1 MIQRRY
7 FTTFQPVCKLH
18 LAQKGGFS
26 PLFFGGWG
34 KIRAGADR
42 ARRDGRLKIF
52 VREFFEISRCRQ
64 NARGALPAVP
74 RPLLF
79 PCPPGQKK
87 LEYYAARIWFF
98 VFRCAI
104 LKKTERRRNPH
115 MKKRALSLLLACALA
130 LSLACLPASAAGS
143 YTVQVGPYT
152 FTLNSA
158 YDSDGAIL
166 SGYDSSL
173 ATSTYAD
180 IPASVTGE
188 DGLEYPVTVIND
200 KAFEETN
207 ITGVTVPDSVISIGR
222 LAFAYCNSLSDVKL
236 SENLIYINELAFAS
250 CDALKEITIPAS
262 VEKMDNPFRWS
273 NALDTVYMEGM
284 VAPEYYFNPY
294 AAYREGNGE
303 VVFVIPKGATGYEDW
318 SSRNFVHSVIYKGE
332 SIPGYSISLS
342 PSTVDFGTTLSGND
356 YPEPRVITVTNTGE
370 KNVIFDPPTDR
381 SDWIFNWEP
390 DYSASTKAIDIGCL
404 APGESCPFI
413 VEPRPG
419 RDYGTHSETVT
430 VTTQEGA
437 SADLH
442 LSYTVQAP
450 NFRVTVSTEAID
462 FGAVEVGYAQ
472 PAARSISFTNEDDY
486 EIRLSGTSELRVEW
500 SKSGFVYSHERMS
513 ARIAPH
519 ETVTYTVQPQTGLK
533 PGIYI
538 QHVRGNF
545 TSAHIGGDTFQSFD
559 IPVTFIV
566 AAEGDLP
573 SSWAAGQLSQA
584 AAAGIVPESFES
596 RYTQAATR
604 AEFCAL
610 AVRLYE
616 KVTGEAITQRATF
629 SDTTDFNV
637 QKMAGLGVVN
647 GVGGGK
653 FDPGGTLTREQA
665 ATILARLAEA
675 MGHPLPQADPS
686 FSDSAAI
693 ASWAAAGVGQVQAAG
708 IMEGNG
714 SAFIPQS
721 PYTREQCILTVLR
734 LYNLI
739 QD

>member
-18 LAQKGGFS
+18 LAQKGGFF

-42 ARRDGRLKIF
+42 VRRDGRLKIF

-87 LEYYAARIWFF
+87 LEYYAARIWSF

-115 MKKRALSLLLACALA
+115 MKKRALSLLLALCLC
-130 LSLACLPASAAGS
+130 LSLMPAASAS
-143 YTVQVGPYT
+143 VVESTVQVGPYT
-152 FTLNSA
+152 FEIWFDGTATLTR
-158 YDSDGAIL
+158 YDE
-166 SGYDSSL
+166 SL
-173 ATSTYAD
+173 ADSTYAD
-180 IPASVTGE
+180 IPASVT
-188 DGLEYPVTVIND
+188 DGNGQEYPVTFISP
-200 KAFEETN
+200 KAFEDAP

-236 SENLIYINELAFAS
+236 SESLIYINELAFAS

-262 VEKMDNPFRWS
+262 VEEMDNPFRWCS
-273 NALDTVYMEGM
+273 ALDTVYMEGM

-303 VVFVIPKGATGYEDW
+303 VVFIIPKGATGYEDW
-318 SSRNFVHSVIYKGE
+318 SSRNFVHSVIYEGE
-332 SIPGYSISLS
+332 SVPGYGISLS
-342 PSTVDFGTTLSGND
+342 PSTVDFGTTLTGND
-356 YPEPRVITVTNTGE
+356 YQPEPRVVTVTNSG
-370 KNVIFDPPTDR
+370 DR
-381 SDWIFNWEP
+381 SLVLKLPDDRPDWIFHWES
-390 DYSASTKAIDIGCL
+390 DYSWLGSSVRTLEA
-404 APGESCPFI
+404 GESCTFT

-442 LSYTVQAP
+442 LSYTVQTP

-472 PAARSISFTNEDDY
+472 PAPRSISFTNEDDY

-500 SKSGFVYSHERMS
+500 SKSGFVYSHGHMS

-519 ETVTYTVQPQTGLK
+519 ETVTYTVQPQAGLK

-545 TSAHIGGDTFQSFD
+545 TSSHIGGDTFQSFD

-584 AAAGIVPESFES
+584 AVAGIVPESLQS

-616 KVTGEAITQRATF
+616 KVTGETITQRATF

-653 FDPGGTLTREQA
+653 FDPNGTLTREQA

-675 MGHPLPQADPS
+675 MGHPLPQAAPA

-693 ASWAAAGVGQVQAAG
+693 SSWAAAGVGQVQAAG
-708 IMEGNG
+708 IMAGDG
-714 SAFIPQS
+714 SVFIPQS
-721 PYTREQCILTVLR
+721 AYTREQCILTALR
-734 LYNLI
+734 LYNLVNE
-739 QD
+739 

>member
-1 MIQRRY
+1 
-7 FTTFQPVCKLH
+7 
-18 LAQKGGFS
+18 
-26 PLFFGGWG
+26 
-34 KIRAGADR
+34 
-42 ARRDGRLKIF
+42 
-52 VREFFEISRCRQ
+52 
-64 NARGALPAVP
+64 
-74 RPLLF
+74 
-79 PCPPGQKK
+79 
-87 LEYYAARIWFF
+87 
-98 VFRCAI
+98 
-104 LKKTERRRNPH
+104 
-115 MKKRALSLLLACALA
+115 MKKRALSLLLALCLC
-130 LSLACLPASAAGS
+130 LSLMPAASAS
-143 YTVQVGPYT
+143 VVESTVQVGPYT
-152 FTLNSA
+152 FEIWFDGTATLTR
-158 YDSDGAIL
+158 YDE
-166 SGYDSSL
+166 SL
-173 ATSTYAD
+173 AGSTYAD
-180 IPASVTGE
+180 IPASVTDENGQ
-188 DGLEYPVTVIND
+188 EYPVTVIGE

-318 SSRNFVHSVIYKGE
+318 SSRNFVHSVIYEGE
-332 SIPGYSISLS
+332 SVPGYGISLS
-342 PSTVDFGTTLSGND
+342 PSTVDFGTTLTGND
-356 YPEPRVITVTNTGE
+356 YQPEPRVVTVTNSG
-370 KNVIFDPPTDR
+370 DR
-381 SDWIFNWEP
+381 SLVLKLPDDRPDWIFHWES
-390 DYSASTKAIDIGCL
+390 DYSWLGSSVRTLEA
-404 APGESCPFI
+404 GESCTFT

-442 LSYTVQAP
+442 LSYTVQTP

-472 PAARSISFTNEDDY
+472 PAPRSISFTNEDDY
-486 EIRLSGTSELRVEW
+486 KISLSGTSELRVEW
-500 SKSGFVYSHERMS
+500 SKSGFVYSHGHMS

-584 AAAGIVPESFES
+584 AVAGIVPDSFES

-616 KVTGEAITQRATF
+616 KVTGETITQRATF

-675 MGHPLPQADPS
+675 MGHPLPQAAPS

-693 ASWAAAGVGQVQAAG
+693 SSWAAAGVGQVQAAG

-721 PYTREQCILTVLR
+721 AYTREQCILTALR
-734 LYNLI
+734 LYHLT
-739 QD
+739 QS

>member
-18 LAQKGGFS
+18 LAQKGGFF

-34 KIRAGADR
+34 KIGAGADR
-42 ARRDGRLKIF
+42 VRRDGRLKIF

-87 LEYYAARIWFF
+87 LEYYAARIWSF

-115 MKKRALSLLLACALA
+115 MKKRALSLLLALCLC
-130 LSLACLPASAAGS
+130 LSLMPAASAS
-143 YTVQVGPYT
+143 VVESTVQVGPYT
-152 FTLNSA
+152 FEIWFDGTATLTR
-158 YDSDGAIL
+158 YDE
-166 SGYDSSL
+166 SL
-173 ATSTYAD
+173 ADSTYAD
-180 IPASVTGE
+180 IPASVT
-188 DGLEYPVTVIND
+188 DGNGQEYPVTFISP
-200 KAFEETN
+200 KAFEDAP

-236 SENLIYINELAFAS
+236 SESLIYINELAFAS

-262 VEKMDNPFRWS
+262 VEEMDNPFRWCS
-273 NALDTVYMEGM
+273 ALDTVYMEGM

-303 VVFVIPKGATGYEDW
+303 VVFIIPKGATGYEDW
-318 SSRNFVHSVIYKGE
+318 SSRNFVHSVIYEGE
-332 SIPGYSISLS
+332 SVPGYGISLS
-342 PSTVDFGTTLSGND
+342 PSTVDFGTTLTGND
-356 YPEPRVITVTNTGE
+356 YQPEPRVVTVTNSG
-370 KNVIFDPPTDR
+370 DR
-381 SDWIFNWEP
+381 SLVLKLPDDRPDWIFHWES
-390 DYSASTKAIDIGCL
+390 DYSWLGSSVRTLEA
-404 APGESCPFI
+404 GESCTFT

-442 LSYTVQAP
+442 LSYTVQTP

-472 PAARSISFTNEDDY
+472 PAPRSISFTNEDDY

-500 SKSGFVYSHERMS
+500 SKSGFVYSHGHMS

-519 ETVTYTVQPQTGLK
+519 ETVTYTVQPQAGLK

-545 TSAHIGGDTFQSFD
+545 TSSHIGGDTFQSFD

-584 AAAGIVPESFES
+584 AVAGIVPDSFES

-604 AEFCAL
+604 AEFCSL

-616 KVTGEAITQRATF
+616 KATGETITQRATF

-675 MGHPLPQADPS
+675 MGHPLPQAAPA

-693 ASWAAAGVGQVQAAG
+693 SSWAAAGVGQVQAAG
-708 IMEGNG
+708 IMAGDG
-714 SAFIPQS
+714 SVFIPQS
-721 PYTREQCILTVLR
+721 AYTREQCILTALR
-734 LYNLI
+734 LYNLVNE
-739 QD
+739 

>member
-1 MIQRRY
+1 
-7 FTTFQPVCKLH
+7 
-18 LAQKGGFS
+18 
-26 PLFFGGWG
+26 
-34 KIRAGADR
+34 
-42 ARRDGRLKIF
+42 
-52 VREFFEISRCRQ
+52 
-64 NARGALPAVP
+64 
-74 RPLLF
+74 
-79 PCPPGQKK
+79 
-87 LEYYAARIWFF
+87 
-98 VFRCAI
+98 
-104 LKKTERRRNPH
+104 
-115 MKKRALSLLLACALA
+115 MKKRALSLLLALCLC
-130 LSLACLPASAAGS
+130 LSLMPAASAS
-143 YTVQVGPYT
+143 VVESTVQVGPYT
-152 FTLNSA
+152 FEIWFDGTATLTR
-158 YDSDGAIL
+158 YDE
-166 SGYDSSL
+166 SL
-173 ATSTYAD
+173 AGSTYAD
-180 IPASVTGE
+180 IPASVTDENGQ
-188 DGLEYPVTVIND
+188 EYPVTVIGE

-236 SENLIYINELAFAS
+236 SESLIYINELAFAS

-303 VVFVIPKGATGYEDW
+303 VVFIIPKGATGYEDW
-318 SSRNFVHSVIYKGE
+318 SSRNFVHSVIYEGE
-332 SIPGYSISLS
+332 SVPGYGISLS
-342 PSTVDFGTTLSGND
+342 PSTVDFGTTLTGND
-356 YPEPRVITVTNTGE
+356 YQPEPRVVTVTNSG
-370 KNVIFDPPTDR
+370 DR
-381 SDWIFNWEP
+381 SLVLKLPDDRPDWIFHWES
-390 DYSASTKAIDIGCL
+390 DYSWLGSSVRTLEA
-404 APGESCPFI
+404 GESCTFT

-442 LSYTVQAP
+442 LSYTVQTP

-472 PAARSISFTNEDDY
+472 PAPRSISFTNEDDY
-486 EIRLSGTSELRVEW
+486 KISLNGTSELRVEW
-500 SKSGFVYSHERMS
+500 SKSGFVYSHGHMS

-519 ETVTYTVQPQTGLK
+519 ETVTYTVQPQAGLK

-545 TSAHIGGDTFQSFD
+545 TSSHIGGDTFQSFD

-584 AAAGIVPESFES
+584 AVAGIVPDSFES

-616 KVTGEAITQRATF
+616 KATGETITQRATF

-675 MGHPLPQADPS
+675 MGHPLPQAAPA

-721 PYTREQCILTVLR
+721 AYTREQCILTVLR
-734 LYNLI
+734 LYQLT
-739 QD
+739 QS

>member
-18 LAQKGGFS
+18 LAQKGGFF

-42 ARRDGRLKIF
+42 VRRDGRLKIF

-87 LEYYAARIWFF
+87 LEYYAARIWSF

-115 MKKRALSLLLACALA
+115 MKKRALSLLLALCLC
-130 LSLACLPASAAGS
+130 LSLMPAASAS
-143 YTVQVGPYT
+143 VVESTVQVGPYT
-152 FTLNSA
+152 FNLWENGSA
-158 YDSDGAIL
+158 HLARYDE
-166 SGYDSSL
+166 SL
-173 ATSTYAD
+173 AGSTYAD
-180 IPASVTGE
+180 IPASVTDENGQ
-188 DGLEYPVTVIND
+188 EYPVTVIDD

-262 VEKMDNPFRWS
+262 VKVMDNPFRWS
-273 NALDTVYMEGM
+273 SALDTVYMEGM

-294 AAYREGNGE
+294 AAYREGSGE

-318 SSRNFVHSVIYKGE
+318 SSRNFVHSVIYEGE
-332 SIPGYSISLS
+332 SVPGYGISLS
-342 PSTVDFGTTLSGND
+342 PSTVDFGTTLTGND
-356 YPEPRVITVTNTGE
+356 YQPEPRVVTVTNSG
-370 KNVIFDPPTDR
+370 DR
-381 SDWIFNWEP
+381 SLVLKLPDDRPDWIFHWES
-390 DYSASTKAIDIGCL
+390 DYSWLGSSVRTLEA
-404 APGESCPFI
+404 GESCTFT

-442 LSYTVQAP
+442 LSYTVQTP

-472 PAARSISFTNEDDY
+472 PAPRSISFTNEDDY
-486 EIRLSGTSELRVEW
+486 KISLNGTSELRVEW
-500 SKSGFVYSHERMS
+500 SKSGFVYSHGHMS

-545 TSAHIGGDTFQSFD
+545 TSSHIGGDTFQSFD

-573 SSWAAGQLSQA
+573 SSWAAEQLSQA
-584 AAAGIVPESFES
+584 AVAGIVPDSFES

-616 KVTGEAITQRATF
+616 KVTGETITQRATF

-675 MGHPLPQADPS
+675 MGHPLPQAAPS

-693 ASWAAAGVGQVQAAG
+693 SSWAAAGVGQVQAAG

-721 PYTREQCILTVLR
+721 AYTREQCILTALR
-734 LYNLI
+734 LYHLT
-739 QD
+739 QS

>member
-1 MIQRRY
+1 
-7 FTTFQPVCKLH
+7 
-18 LAQKGGFS
+18 
-26 PLFFGGWG
+26 
-34 KIRAGADR
+34 
-42 ARRDGRLKIF
+42 
-52 VREFFEISRCRQ
+52 
-64 NARGALPAVP
+64 
-74 RPLLF
+74 
-79 PCPPGQKK
+79 
-87 LEYYAARIWFF
+87 
-98 VFRCAI
+98 
-104 LKKTERRRNPH
+104 
-115 MKKRALSLLLACALA
+115 MKKRTLSLLLALCLC
-130 LSLACLPASAAGS
+130 LSLMPAAMASVVES
-143 YTVQVGPYT
+143 TVQVGPYT
-152 FTLNSA
+152 FNLWENGSA
-158 YDSDGAIL
+158 HLARYDE
-166 SGYDSSL
+166 SL
-173 ATSTYAD
+173 AGSTYAD
-180 IPASVTGE
+180 IPASVTDENGQ
-188 DGLEYPVTVIND
+188 EYPVTVIDD

-472 PAARSISFTNEDDY
+472 PAARSISFTNKDDY

-584 AAAGIVPESFES
+584 AAAGIVPSSFES

-675 MGHPLPQADPS
+675 MGHPLPQAAPS

-714 SAFIPQS
+714 SAFLPQS
-721 PYTREQCILTVLR
+721 AYTREQCILTVLR
-734 LYNLI
+734 LYNLV

>member
-1 MIQRRY
+1 
-7 FTTFQPVCKLH
+7 
-18 LAQKGGFS
+18 
-26 PLFFGGWG
+26 
-34 KIRAGADR
+34 
-42 ARRDGRLKIF
+42 
-52 VREFFEISRCRQ
+52 
-64 NARGALPAVP
+64 
-74 RPLLF
+74 
-79 PCPPGQKK
+79 
-87 LEYYAARIWFF
+87 
-98 VFRCAI
+98 
-104 LKKTERRRNPH
+104 
-115 MKKRALSLLLACALA
+115 MKKRALSLLLALCLC
-130 LSLACLPASAAGS
+130 LSLMPAASAS
-143 YTVQVGPYT
+143 VVESTVQVGPYT
-152 FTLNSA
+152 FEIWFDGTATLTR
-158 YDSDGAIL
+158 YDE
-166 SGYDSSL
+166 SL
-173 ATSTYAD
+173 ADSTYAD
-180 IPASVTGE
+180 IPASVTDENGQ
-188 DGLEYPVTVIND
+188 EYPVTVIGE

-236 SENLIYINELAFAS
+236 SESLIYINELAFAS

-262 VEKMDNPFRWS
+262 VEEMDNPFRWS

-318 SSRNFVHSVIYKGE
+318 SSRNFVHSVIYEGE
-332 SIPGYSISLS
+332 SVPGYGISLS
-342 PSTVDFGTTLSGND
+342 PSTVDFGTTLTGND
-356 YPEPRVITVTNTGE
+356 YQPEPRVVTVTNSG
-370 KNVIFDPPTDR
+370 DR
-381 SDWIFNWEP
+381 SLVLKLPDDRPDWIFHWES
-390 DYSASTKAIDIGCL
+390 DYSWLGSSVRTLEA
-404 APGESCPFI
+404 GESCTFT

-442 LSYTVQAP
+442 LSYTVQTP

-472 PAARSISFTNEDDY
+472 PAPRSISFTNEDDY
-486 EIRLSGTSELRVEW
+486 KISLNGTSELRVEW
-500 SKSGFVYSHERMS
+500 SKSGFVYSHGHMS

-545 TSAHIGGDTFQSFD
+545 TSSHIGGDTFQSFD

-584 AAAGIVPESFES
+584 AVAGIVPDSFES

-616 KVTGEAITQRATF
+616 KATGETITQRATF

-675 MGHPLPQADPS
+675 MGHPLPQAAPA

-714 SAFIPQS
+714 SAFTPQGA
-721 PYTREQCILTVLR
+721 YTREQCILTVLR
-734 LYNLI
+734 LYQLT
-739 QD
+739 QG

>member
-1 MIQRRY
+1 
-7 FTTFQPVCKLH
+7 
-18 LAQKGGFS
+18 
-26 PLFFGGWG
+26 
-34 KIRAGADR
+34 
-42 ARRDGRLKIF
+42 
-52 VREFFEISRCRQ
+52 
-64 NARGALPAVP
+64 
-74 RPLLF
+74 
-79 PCPPGQKK
+79 
-87 LEYYAARIWFF
+87 
-98 VFRCAI
+98 
-104 LKKTERRRNPH
+104 
-115 MKKRALSLLLACALA
+115 MKKRALSLLLALCLC
-130 LSLACLPASAAGS
+130 LSLMPAASAS
-143 YTVQVGPYT
+143 VVESTVQVGPYT
-152 FTLNSA
+152 FEIWFDGTATLTR
-158 YDSDGAIL
+158 YDE
-166 SGYDSSL
+166 SL
-173 ATSTYAD
+173 AGSTYAD
-180 IPASVTGE
+180 IPASVTDENGQ
-188 DGLEYPVTVIND
+188 EYPVTVIGE

-236 SENLIYINELAFAS
+236 SESLIYINELAFAS

-303 VVFVIPKGATGYEDW
+303 VVFIIPKGATGYEDW
-318 SSRNFVHSVIYKGE
+318 SSRNFVHSVIYEGE
-332 SIPGYSISLS
+332 SVPGYGISLS
-342 PSTVDFGTTLSGND
+342 PSTVDFGTTLTGND
-356 YPEPRVITVTNTGE
+356 YQPEPRVVTVTNSG
-370 KNVIFDPPTDR
+370 DR
-381 SDWIFNWEP
+381 SLVLKLPDDRPDWIFHWES
-390 DYSASTKAIDIGCL
+390 DYSWLGSSVRTLEA
-404 APGESCPFI
+404 GESCTFT

-442 LSYTVQAP
+442 LSYTVQTP

-472 PAARSISFTNEDDY
+472 PAPRSISFTNEDDY
-486 EIRLSGTSELRVEW
+486 KISLNGTSELRVEW
-500 SKSGFVYSHERMS
+500 SKSGFVYSHGHMS

-519 ETVTYTVQPQTGLK
+519 ETVTYTVQPQAGLK

-545 TSAHIGGDTFQSFD
+545 TSSHIGGDTFQSFD

-584 AAAGIVPESFES
+584 AVAGIVPDSFES

-616 KVTGEAITQRATF
+616 KA
-629 SDTTDFNV
+629 
-637 QKMAGLGVVN
+637 L
-647 GVGGGK
+647 
-653 FDPGGTLTREQA
+653 
-665 ATILARLAEA
+665 
-675 MGHPLPQADPS
+675 
-686 FSDSAAI
+686 
-693 ASWAAAGVGQVQAAG
+693 
-708 IMEGNG
+708 
-714 SAFIPQS
+714 
-721 PYTREQCILTVLR
+721 
-734 LYNLI
+734 
-739 QD
+739 

>member
-1 MIQRRY
+1 
-7 FTTFQPVCKLH
+7 
-18 LAQKGGFS
+18 
-26 PLFFGGWG
+26 
-34 KIRAGADR
+34 
-42 ARRDGRLKIF
+42 
-52 VREFFEISRCRQ
+52 
-64 NARGALPAVP
+64 
-74 RPLLF
+74 
-79 PCPPGQKK
+79 
-87 LEYYAARIWFF
+87 
-98 VFRCAI
+98 
-104 LKKTERRRNPH
+104 
-115 MKKRALSLLLACALA
+115 MKKRIFYLLLTCALMLSLMPA
-130 LSLACLPASAAGS
+130 ASAS
-143 YTVQVGPYT
+143 VVESTVQVGPYT
-152 FTLNSA
+152 FEIWFDGTATLTR
-158 YDSDGAIL
+158 YDE
-166 SGYDSSL
+166 SL
-173 ATSTYAD
+173 ADSTYAD
-180 IPASVTGE
+180 IPASVTDENGQ
-188 DGLEYPVTVIND
+188 EYPVTVIGE

-236 SENLIYINELAFAS
+236 SESLIYINELAFAS

-303 VVFVIPKGATGYEDW
+303 VVFIIPKGATGYEDW
-318 SSRNFVHSVIYKGE
+318 SSRNFVHSVIYEGE
-332 SIPGYSISLS
+332 SVPGYGISLS
-342 PSTVDFGTTLSGND
+342 PSTVDFGTTLTGND
-356 YPEPRVITVTNTGE
+356 YQPEPRVVTVTNSG
-370 KNVIFDPPTDR
+370 DR
-381 SDWIFNWEP
+381 SLVLKLPDDRPDWIFHWES
-390 DYSASTKAIDIGCL
+390 DYSWLGSSVRTLEA
-404 APGESCPFI
+404 GESCTFT

-442 LSYTVQAP
+442 LSYTVQTP

-472 PAARSISFTNEDDY
+472 PAPRSISFTNEDDY
-486 EIRLSGTSELRVEW
+486 KISLNGTSELRVEW
-500 SKSGFVYSHERMS
+500 SKSGFVYSHGHMS

-584 AAAGIVPESFES
+584 AVAGIVPDSFES

-616 KVTGEAITQRATF
+616 KATGETITQRATF

-675 MGHPLPQADPS
+675 MGHPLPQAAPA

-714 SAFIPQS
+714 SAFTPQGA
-721 PYTREQCILTVLR
+721 YTREQCILTVLR
-734 LYNLI
+734 LYQLT
-739 QD
+739 QS

>member
-1 MIQRRY
+1 
-7 FTTFQPVCKLH
+7 
-18 LAQKGGFS
+18 
-26 PLFFGGWG
+26 
-34 KIRAGADR
+34 
-42 ARRDGRLKIF
+42 
-52 VREFFEISRCRQ
+52 
-64 NARGALPAVP
+64 
-74 RPLLF
+74 
-79 PCPPGQKK
+79 
-87 LEYYAARIWFF
+87 
-98 VFRCAI
+98 
-104 LKKTERRRNPH
+104 
-115 MKKRALSLLLACALA
+115 MKKRIFYLLLTCALMLSLMPA
-130 LSLACLPASAAGS
+130 ASAS
-143 YTVQVGPYT
+143 VVESTVQVGPYT
-152 FTLNSA
+152 FEIWFDGTATLTR
-158 YDSDGAIL
+158 YDE
-166 SGYDSSL
+166 SL
-173 ATSTYAD
+173 ADSTYAD
-180 IPASVTGE
+180 IPASVTDENGQ
-188 DGLEYPVTVIND
+188 EYPVTVIGE

-236 SENLIYINELAFAS
+236 SESLIYINELAFAS

-303 VVFVIPKGATGYEDW
+303 VVFIIPKGATGYEDW
-318 SSRNFVHSVIYKGE
+318 SSRNFVHSVIYEGE
-332 SIPGYSISLS
+332 SVPGYGISLS
-342 PSTVDFGTTLSGND
+342 PSTVDFGTTLTGND
-356 YPEPRVITVTNTGE
+356 YQPEPRVVTVTNSG
-370 KNVIFDPPTDR
+370 DR
-381 SDWIFNWEP
+381 SLVLKLPDDRPDWIFHWES
-390 DYSASTKAIDIGCL
+390 DYSWLGSSVRTLEA
-404 APGESCPFI
+404 GESCTFT

-442 LSYTVQAP
+442 LSYTVQTP

-472 PAARSISFTNEDDY
+472 PAPRSISFTNEDDY
-486 EIRLSGTSELRVEW
+486 KISLNGTSELRVEW
-500 SKSGFVYSHERMS
+500 SKSGFVYSHGHMS

-545 TSAHIGGDTFQSFD
+545 TSSHIGGDTFQSFD

-584 AAAGIVPESFES
+584 AVAGIVPDSFES

-616 KVTGEAITQRATF
+616 KATGETITQRATF

-675 MGHPLPQADPS
+675 MGHPLPQAAPA

-714 SAFIPQS
+714 SAFTPQGA
-721 PYTREQCILTVLR
+721 YTREQCILTVLR
-734 LYNLI
+734 LYQLT
-739 QD
+739 QS

>member
-18 LAQKGGFS
+18 LAQKGGFF

-42 ARRDGRLKIF
+42 VRRDGRLKIF

-87 LEYYAARIWFF
+87 LEYYAARIWSF

-115 MKKRALSLLLACALA
+115 MKKRALSLLLALCLC
-130 LSLACLPASAAGS
+130 LSLMPAASAS
-143 YTVQVGPYT
+143 VVESTVQFGPYT
-152 FTLNSA
+152 FEIWFDGTATLTR
-158 YDSDGAIL
+158 YDE
-166 SGYDSSL
+166 SL
-173 ATSTYAD
+173 AGSTYAD
-180 IPASVTGE
+180 IPASVT
-188 DGLEYPVTVIND
+188 DGNGQEYPVTVIND

-250 CDALKEITIPAS
+250 CDALREITIPAS
-262 VEKMDNPFRWS
+262 VEKMDNPFRWCS
-273 NALDTVYMEGM
+273 ALDTVYMEGM

-303 VVFVIPKGATGYEDW
+303 VVFIIPKGAAGYEDW
-318 SSRNFVHSVIYKGE
+318 SSRNFVHSVIYEGE
-332 SIPGYSISLS
+332 SVPGYGISLS
-342 PSTVDFGTTLSGND
+342 PSTVDFGTTLTGND
-356 YPEPRVITVTNTGE
+356 YQPEPRVVTVTNSG
-370 KNVIFDPPTDR
+370 DR
-381 SDWIFNWEP
+381 SLVLKLPDDRPDWIFHWES
-390 DYSASTKAIDIGCL
+390 DYSWLGSSVRTLEA
-404 APGESCPFI
+404 GESCTFT

-442 LSYTVQAP
+442 LSYTVQTP

-472 PAARSISFTNEDDY
+472 PAPRSISFTNEDDY
-486 EIRLSGTSELRVEW
+486 KISLNGTSELRVEW
-500 SKSGFVYSHERMS
+500 SKSGFVYSHGHMS

-519 ETVTYTVQPQTGLK
+519 ETVTYTVQPQAGLK

-584 AAAGIVPESFES
+584 AVAGIVPDSFES

-653 FDPGGTLTREQA
+653 FDPNGTLTREQA

-675 MGHPLPQADPS
+675 MGHPLPQAAPS

-693 ASWAAAGVGQVQAAG
+693 SSWAAAGVGQVQAAG
-708 IMEGNG
+708 IMAGDG
-714 SAFIPQS
+714 SAFTPQGV
-721 PYTREQCILTVLR
+721 YTREQCILTALR
-734 LYNLI
+734 LYHLT
-739 QD
+739 QS

>member
-18 LAQKGGFS
+18 LAQKGGFF

-42 ARRDGRLKIF
+42 VRRDGRLKIF

-87 LEYYAARIWFF
+87 LEYYAARIWSF

-115 MKKRALSLLLACALA
+115 MKKRALSLLLALCLC
-130 LSLACLPASAAGS
+130 LSLMPAASAS
-143 YTVQVGPYT
+143 VVESTVQVGPYT
-152 FTLNSA
+152 FEIWFDGTATLTR
-158 YDSDGAIL
+158 YDE
-166 SGYDSSL
+166 SL
-173 ATSTYAD
+173 ADSTYAD
-180 IPASVTGE
+180 IPASVT
-188 DGLEYPVTVIND
+188 DGNGQEYPVTFISP
-200 KAFEETN
+200 KAFEDAP

-236 SENLIYINELAFAS
+236 SESLIYINELAFAS

-262 VEKMDNPFRWS
+262 VEEMDNPFRWCS
-273 NALDTVYMEGM
+273 ALDTVYMEGM

-303 VVFVIPKGATGYEDW
+303 VVFIIPKGATGYEDW
-318 SSRNFVHSVIYKGE
+318 SSRNFVHSVIYEGE
-332 SIPGYSISLS
+332 SVPGYGISLS
-342 PSTVDFGTTLSGND
+342 PSTVDFGTTLTGND
-356 YPEPRVITVTNTGE
+356 YQPEPRVVTVTNSG
-370 KNVIFDPPTDR
+370 DR
-381 SDWIFNWEP
+381 SLVLKLPDDRPDWIFHWES
-390 DYSASTKAIDIGCL
+390 DYSWLGSSVRTLEA
-404 APGESCPFI
+404 GESCTFT

-442 LSYTVQAP
+442 LSYTVQTP

-472 PAARSISFTNEDDY
+472 PAPRSISFTNEDDY

-500 SKSGFVYSHERMS
+500 SKSGFVYSHGHMS

-519 ETVTYTVQPQTGLK
+519 ETVTYTVQPQAGLK

-545 TSAHIGGDTFQSFD
+545 TSSHIGGDTFQSFD

-584 AAAGIVPESFES
+584 AVAGIVPESLQS

-653 FDPGGTLTREQA
+653 FDPNGTLTREQA

-675 MGHPLPQADPS
+675 MGHPLPQAAPA

-693 ASWAAAGVGQVQAAG
+693 SSWAAAGVGQVQAAG
-708 IMEGNG
+708 IMAGDG
-714 SAFIPQS
+714 SVFIPQS
-721 PYTREQCILTVLR
+721 AYTREQCILTALR
-734 LYNLI
+734 LYNLVNE
-739 QD
+739 

>member
-1 MIQRRY
+1 
-7 FTTFQPVCKLH
+7 
-18 LAQKGGFS
+18 
-26 PLFFGGWG
+26 
-34 KIRAGADR
+34 
-42 ARRDGRLKIF
+42 
-52 VREFFEISRCRQ
+52 
-64 NARGALPAVP
+64 
-74 RPLLF
+74 
-79 PCPPGQKK
+79 
-87 LEYYAARIWFF
+87 
-98 VFRCAI
+98 
-104 LKKTERRRNPH
+104 
-115 MKKRALSLLLACALA
+115 MKKRALSLLLALCLC
-130 LSLACLPASAAGS
+130 LSLMPAASAS
-143 YTVQVGPYT
+143 VVESTVQVGPYT
-152 FTLNSA
+152 FDLWFNGNAHLTR
-158 YDSDGAIL
+158 YDE
-166 SGYDSSL
+166 SL
-173 ATSTYAD
+173 AGSTYAD

-188 DGLEYPVTVIND
+188 NGQEYPVTVIGE

-250 CDALKEITIPAS
+250 CDALKAITIPAS

-318 SSRNFVHSVIYKGE
+318 SSRNFVHSVIYEGE
-332 SIPGYSISLS
+332 SVPGYGISLS
-342 PSTVDFGTTLSGND
+342 PSTVDFGTTLTGND
-356 YPEPRVITVTNTGE
+356 YQPEPRVVTVTNSG
-370 KNVIFDPPTDR
+370 DR
-381 SDWIFNWEP
+381 SLVLKLPDDRPDWIFHWES
-390 DYSASTKAIDIGCL
+390 DYSWLGSNVRTLEA
-404 APGESCPFI
+404 GESCTFT

-442 LSYTVQAP
+442 LSYTVQTP
-450 NFRVTVSTEAID
+450 NFRVTVSAEAID

-472 PAARSISFTNEDDY
+472 PAPRSISFTNEDDY
-486 EIRLSGTSELRVEW
+486 KISLSGTSELRVEW
-500 SKSGFVYSHERMS
+500 SKSGFVYSHGHMS

-519 ETVTYTVQPQTGLK
+519 ETVTYTVQPQAGLK

-545 TSAHIGGDTFQSFD
+545 TSSHIGGDTFQSFD

-584 AAAGIVPESFES
+584 AVAGIVPDSFES

-616 KVTGEAITQRATF
+616 KVTGETITQRATF

-675 MGHPLPQADPS
+675 MGHPLPQAAPA

-721 PYTREQCILTVLR
+721 AYTREQCILTVLR
-734 LYNLI
+734 LYQLT
-739 QD
+739 QG

>member
-1 MIQRRY
+1 MIQRKY

-18 LAQKGGFS
+18 LAQKGGFF

-42 ARRDGRLKIF
+42 VRRDGRLKIF

-87 LEYYAARIWFF
+87 LEYYAARIWSF

-115 MKKRALSLLLACALA
+115 MKKRALSLLLALCLC
-130 LSLACLPASAAGS
+130 LSLMPAASAS
-143 YTVQVGPYT
+143 VVESTVQVGPYT
-152 FTLNSA
+152 FEIWFDGTATLTR
-158 YDSDGAIL
+158 YDE
-166 SGYDSSL
+166 SL
-173 ATSTYAD
+173 ADSTYAD
-180 IPASVTGE
+180 IPASVT
-188 DGLEYPVTVIND
+188 DGNGQEYPVTVIND

-250 CDALKEITIPAS
+250 CDALREITIHAS
-262 VEKMDNPFRWS
+262 VEKMDNPFRWCS
-273 NALDTVYMEGM
+273 ALDTVYMKGM

-303 VVFVIPKGATGYEDW
+303 VVFIIPKGATGYEDW
-318 SSRNFVHSVIYKGE
+318 SSRNFVHSVIYEGE
-332 SIPGYSISLS
+332 SVPGYGISLS
-342 PSTVDFGTTLSGND
+342 PSTVDFGTTLTGND
-356 YPEPRVITVTNTGE
+356 YQPEPRVVTVTNSG
-370 KNVIFDPPTDR
+370 DR
-381 SDWIFNWEP
+381 SLVLKLPDDRPDWIFHWES
-390 DYSASTKAIDIGCL
+390 DYSWLGSSVRTLEA
-404 APGESCPFI
+404 GESCTFT

-442 LSYTVQAP
+442 LSYTVQTP

-472 PAARSISFTNEDDY
+472 PAPRSISFTNEDDY
-486 EIRLSGTSELRVEW
+486 KISLSGTSELRVEW
-500 SKSGFVYSHERMS
+500 SKSGFVYSHGHMS

-545 TSAHIGGDTFQSFD
+545 TSAHIGGDTFRSFD

-573 SSWAAGQLSQA
+573 SSWAAEQLSQA

-604 AEFCAL
+604 VEFCAL

-616 KVTGEAITQRATF
+616 KVTGETITQRATF

-675 MGHPLPQADPS
+675 MGHPLPQAAPS

-693 ASWAAAGVGQVQAAG
+693 SSWAAAGVGQVQAAG
-708 IMEGNG
+708 IMAGDG
-714 SAFIPQS
+714 SAFTPQS
-721 PYTREQCILTVLR
+721 AYTREQCILTALR
-734 LYNLI
+734 LYHLT
-739 QD
+739 QS

>member
-18 LAQKGGFS
+18 LAQKGGFF

-42 ARRDGRLKIF
+42 VRRDGRLKIF

-87 LEYYAARIWFF
+87 LEYYAARIWSF

-115 MKKRALSLLLACALA
+115 MKKRALSLLLALCLC
-130 LSLACLPASAAGS
+130 LSLMPAASAS
-143 YTVQVGPYT
+143 VVESTVQVGPYT
-152 FTLNSA
+152 FEIWFDGTATLTR
-158 YDSDGAIL
+158 YDE
-166 SGYDSSL
+166 SL
-173 ATSTYAD
+173 AGSTYAD
-180 IPASVTGE
+180 IPASVTDENGQ
-188 DGLEYPVTVIND
+188 EYPVTVIDD

-236 SENLIYINELAFAS
+236 SESLIYINELAFAS

-262 VEKMDNPFRWS
+262 VEEMDNPFRWCS
-273 NALDTVYMEGM
+273 ALDTVYMEGM

-303 VVFVIPKGATGYEDW
+303 VVFIIPKGATGYEDW
-318 SSRNFVHSVIYKGE
+318 SSRNFVHSVIYEGE
-332 SIPGYSISLS
+332 SVPGYGISLS
-342 PSTVDFGTTLSGND
+342 PSTVDFGTTLTGND
-356 YPEPRVITVTNTGE
+356 YQPEPRVVTVTNSG
-370 KNVIFDPPTDR
+370 DR
-381 SDWIFNWEP
+381 SLVLKLPDDRPDWIFHWES
-390 DYSASTKAIDIGCL
+390 DYSWLGSSVRTLEA
-404 APGESCPFI
+404 GESCTFT

-442 LSYTVQAP
+442 LSYTVQTP

-472 PAARSISFTNEDDY
+472 PAPRSISFTNEDDY

-500 SKSGFVYSHERMS
+500 SKSGFVYSHGHMS

-584 AAAGIVPESFES
+584 AVAGIVPDSFES

-616 KVTGEAITQRATF
+616 KVTGETITQRATF

-647 GVGGGK
+647 GVGNGN

-675 MGHPLPQADPS
+675 MGHPLPQAAPS

-693 ASWAAAGVGQVQAAG
+693 SSWAAAGVGQVQAAG
-708 IMEGNG
+708 IMAGDG
-714 SAFIPQS
+714 SAFTPQS
-721 PYTREQCILTVLR
+721 AYTREQCILTALR
-734 LYNLI
+734 LYHLT
-739 QD
+739 QS

>member
-18 LAQKGGFS
+18 LAQKGGFF

-87 LEYYAARIWFF
+87 LEYYAARIWSF

-115 MKKRALSLLLACALA
+115 MKKRALSLLLALCLC
-130 LSLACLPASAAGS
+130 LSLMPAASAS
-143 YTVQVGPYT
+143 VVESTVQVGPYT
-152 FTLNSA
+152 FEIWFDGTATLTR
-158 YDSDGAIL
+158 YDE
-166 SGYDSSL
+166 SL
-173 ATSTYAD
+173 ADSTYAD
-180 IPASVTGE
+180 IPASVT
-188 DGLEYPVTVIND
+188 DGNGQEYPVTFISP
-200 KAFEETN
+200 KAFEDAP

-236 SENLIYINELAFAS
+236 SESLIYINELAFAS

-262 VEKMDNPFRWS
+262 VEEMDNPFRWCS
-273 NALDTVYMEGM
+273 ALDTVYMEGM

-303 VVFVIPKGATGYEDW
+303 VVFIIPKGATGYEDW
-318 SSRNFVHSVIYKGE
+318 SSRNFVHSVIYEGE
-332 SIPGYSISLS
+332 SVPGYGISLS
-342 PSTVDFGTTLSGND
+342 PSTVDFGTTLTGND
-356 YPEPRVITVTNTGE
+356 YQPEPRVVTVTNSG
-370 KNVIFDPPTDR
+370 DR
-381 SDWIFNWEP
+381 SLVLKLPDDRPDWIFHWES
-390 DYSASTKAIDIGCL
+390 DYSWLGSSVRTLEA
-404 APGESCPFI
+404 GESCTFT

-442 LSYTVQAP
+442 LSYTVQTP

-500 SKSGFVYSHERMS
+500 SKSGFVYSHGHMS

-545 TSAHIGGDTFQSFD
+545 TSSHIGGDTFQSFD

-584 AAAGIVPESFES
+584 AVAGIVPDSFES

-616 KVTGEAITQRATF
+616 KATGETITQRATF

-675 MGHPLPQADPS
+675 MGHPLPQAAPS

-693 ASWAAAGVGQVQAAG
+693 SSWAAAGVGQVQAAG
-708 IMEGNG
+708 IMAGDG
-714 SAFIPQS
+714 SAFTPQGA
-721 PYTREQCILTVLR
+721 YTREQCILTALR
-734 LYNLI
+734 LYHLT
-739 QD
+739 QS

>member
-18 LAQKGGFS
+18 LAQKGGFF

-42 ARRDGRLKIF
+42 VRRNGRLKIF

-87 LEYYAARIWFF
+87 LEYYAARIWSF

-115 MKKRALSLLLACALA
+115 MKKRALSLLLALCLC
-130 LSLACLPASAAGS
+130 LSLMPAASAS
-143 YTVQVGPYT
+143 VVESTVQVGPYT
-152 FTLNSA
+152 FEIWFDGTATLTR
-158 YDSDGAIL
+158 YDE
-166 SGYDSSL
+166 SL
-173 ATSTYAD
+173 AGSTYAD
-180 IPASVTGE
+180 IPASVTDENGQ
-188 DGLEYPVTVIND
+188 EYPVTVIDD

-236 SENLIYINELAFAS
+236 SENLISINELAFAS
-250 CDALKEITIPAS
+250 CDALREITIPAS
-262 VEKMDNPFRWS
+262 VEKMDNPFRWCS
-273 NALDTVYMEGM
+273 ALDTVYMEGM

-303 VVFVIPKGATGYEDW
+303 VVFIIPKGATGYEDW
-318 SSRNFVHSVIYKGE
+318 SSRNFVHSVIYEGE
-332 SIPGYSISLS
+332 SVPGYGISLS
-342 PSTVDFGTTLSGND
+342 PSTVDFGTTLTGND
-356 YPEPRVITVTNTGE
+356 YQPEPRVVTVTNSG
-370 KNVIFDPPTDR
+370 DR
-381 SDWIFNWEP
+381 SLVLKLPDDRPDWIFHWES
-390 DYSASTKAIDIGCL
+390 DYSWLGSSVRTLEA
-404 APGESCPFI
+404 GESCTFT

-442 LSYTVQAP
+442 LSYTVQTP

-472 PAARSISFTNEDDY
+472 PAPRSISFTNEDDY
-486 EIRLSGTSELRVEW
+486 KISLSGTSELRVEW
-500 SKSGFVYSHERMS
+500 SKSGFVYSHGHMS

-573 SSWAAGQLSQA
+573 SSWAAEQLSQA

-629 SDTTDFNV
+629 SDTTDFNI

-675 MGHPLPQADPS
+675 MGHPLPQAAPS

-693 ASWAAAGVGQVQAAG
+693 SSWAAAGVGQVQAAG

-714 SAFIPQS
+714 SAFTPQGV
-721 PYTREQCILTVLR
+721 YTREQCILTALR
-734 LYNLI
+734 LYHLT
-739 QD
+739 QS

>member
-1 MIQRRY
+1 
-7 FTTFQPVCKLH
+7 
-18 LAQKGGFS
+18 
-26 PLFFGGWG
+26 
-34 KIRAGADR
+34 
-42 ARRDGRLKIF
+42 
-52 VREFFEISRCRQ
+52 
-64 NARGALPAVP
+64 
-74 RPLLF
+74 
-79 PCPPGQKK
+79 
-87 LEYYAARIWFF
+87 
-98 VFRCAI
+98 
-104 LKKTERRRNPH
+104 
-115 MKKRALSLLLACALA
+115 MKKRALSLLLALCLC
-130 LSLACLPASAAGS
+130 LSLMPAASAS
-143 YTVQVGPYT
+143 VVESTVQVGPYT
-152 FTLNSA
+152 FNLWENGSA
-158 YDSDGAIL
+158 HLARYDE
-166 SGYDSSL
+166 SL
-173 ATSTYAD
+173 AGSTYAD
-180 IPASVTGE
+180 IPASVTDENGQ
-188 DGLEYPVTVIND
+188 EYPVTVIDD

-236 SENLIYINELAFAS
+236 SESLIYINELAFAS

-262 VEKMDNPFRWS
+262 VEKMDNPFRWCS
-273 NALDTVYMEGM
+273 ALDTVYMEGM

-303 VVFVIPKGATGYEDW
+303 VVFIIPKGATGYEDW

-332 SIPGYSISLS
+332 SIPGYGISLS

-419 RDYGTHSETVT
+419 RDYGTHSETIT

-559 IPVTFIV
+559 IPVTFTV
-566 AAEGDLP
+566 VAEGELP
-573 SSWAAGQLSQA
+573 AADVPSTWAVEQVEEA

-604 AEFCAL
+604 VEFCAL

-616 KVTGEAITQRATF
+616 KVTGETITQRATF
-629 SDTTDFNV
+629 SDTTDINV

-653 FDPGGTLTREQA
+653 FDPNGTLTREQA

-675 MGHPLPQADPS
+675 MGHPLPQAAPS

-693 ASWAAAGVGQVQAAG
+693 SSWASAGVGQVQAAG
-708 IMEGNG
+708 VMEGNG

-721 PYTREQCILTVLR
+721 AYTREQCILTALR
-734 LYNLI
+734 LYHLT
-739 QD
+739 QS

>member
-1 MIQRRY
+1 
-7 FTTFQPVCKLH
+7 
-18 LAQKGGFS
+18 
-26 PLFFGGWG
+26 
-34 KIRAGADR
+34 
-42 ARRDGRLKIF
+42 
-52 VREFFEISRCRQ
+52 
-64 NARGALPAVP
+64 
-74 RPLLF
+74 
-79 PCPPGQKK
+79 
-87 LEYYAARIWFF
+87 
-98 VFRCAI
+98 
-104 LKKTERRRNPH
+104 
-115 MKKRALSLLLACALA
+115 MKKRALSLLLALCLC
-130 LSLACLPASAAGS
+130 LSLMPAASAS
-143 YTVQVGPYT
+143 VVESTVQVGPYT
-152 FTLNSA
+152 FEIWFDGTATLTR
-158 YDSDGAIL
+158 YDE
-166 SGYDSSL
+166 SL
-173 ATSTYAD
+173 ADSTYAD
-180 IPASVTGE
+180 IPASVTDENGQ
-188 DGLEYPVTVIND
+188 EYPVTVIGE

-236 SENLIYINELAFAS
+236 SESLIYINELAFAS

-262 VEKMDNPFRWS
+262 VEEMDNPFRWS

-318 SSRNFVHSVIYKGE
+318 SSRNFVHSVIYEGE
-332 SIPGYSISLS
+332 SVPGYGISLS
-342 PSTVDFGTTLSGND
+342 PSTVDFGTTLTGND
-356 YPEPRVITVTNTGE
+356 YQPEPRVVTVTNSG
-370 KNVIFDPPTDR
+370 DR
-381 SDWIFNWEP
+381 SLVLKLPDDRPDWIFHWES
-390 DYSASTKAIDIGCL
+390 DYSWLGSSVRTLEA
-404 APGESCPFI
+404 GESCTFT

-442 LSYTVQAP
+442 LSYTVQTP

-472 PAARSISFTNEDDY
+472 PAPRSISFTNEDDY
-486 EIRLSGTSELRVEW
+486 KISLNGTSELRVEW
-500 SKSGFVYSHERMS
+500 SKSGFVYSHGHMS

-545 TSAHIGGDTFQSFD
+545 TSSHIGGDTFQSFD

-584 AAAGIVPESFES
+584 AVAGIVPDSFES

-616 KVTGEAITQRATF
+616 KATGETITQRATF

-675 MGHPLPQADPS
+675 MGHPLPQAAPA

-714 SAFIPQS
+714 SAFTPQGA
-721 PYTREQCILTVLR
+721 YTREQCILTVLR
-734 LYNLI
+734 LYQLT
-739 QD
+739 QS

>member
-1 MIQRRY
+1 MIQRKY

-18 LAQKGGFS
+18 LAQKGGFF

-42 ARRDGRLKIF
+42 VRRDGHLKIF

-87 LEYYAARIWFF
+87 LEYYAARIWSF

-115 MKKRALSLLLACALA
+115 MKKRALSLLLALCLC
-130 LSLACLPASAAGS
+130 LSLMPAASAS
-143 YTVQVGPYT
+143 VVESTVQVGPYT
-152 FTLNSA
+152 FNLWENGSA
-158 YDSDGAIL
+158 HLARYDE
-166 SGYDSSL
+166 SL
-173 ATSTYAD
+173 AGSTYAD
-180 IPASVTGE
+180 IPASVT
-188 DGLEYPVTVIND
+188 DGNGQEYPVTVIDD

-236 SENLIYINELAFAS
+236 SESLIYIHELAFAS

-262 VEKMDNPFRWS
+262 VEEMDNPFRWCS
-273 NALDTVYMEGM
+273 ALDTVYMEGM

-303 VVFVIPKGATGYEDW
+303 VVFIIPKGATGYEDW
-318 SSRNFVHSVIYKGE
+318 SSRNFVHSVIYEGE
-332 SIPGYSISLS
+332 SIPGYGISLS
-342 PSTVDFGTTLSGND
+342 PSTVDFGTTLTGND
-356 YPEPRVITVTNTGE
+356 YQPEPRVVTVTNSG
-370 KNVIFDPPTDR
+370 DR
-381 SDWIFNWEP
+381 SLVLKLPDDRPDWIFHWES
-390 DYSASTKAIDIGCL
+390 DYSWLGSSVRTLEA
-404 APGESCPFI
+404 GESCTFT

-442 LSYTVQAP
+442 LSYTVQTP

-500 SKSGFVYSHERMS
+500 SKSGFVYSHGHMS

-545 TSAHIGGDTFQSFD
+545 TSSHIGGDTFQSFD

-584 AAAGIVPESFES
+584 AVAGIVPDSFES

-675 MGHPLPQADPS
+675 MGHPLPQAAPS

-693 ASWAAAGVGQVQAAG
+693 SSWAAAGVGQVQAAG

-721 PYTREQCILTVLR
+721 AYTREQCILTALR
-734 LYNLI
+734 LYHLT
-739 QD
+739 QS

>member
-1 MIQRRY
+1 
-7 FTTFQPVCKLH
+7 
-18 LAQKGGFS
+18 
-26 PLFFGGWG
+26 
-34 KIRAGADR
+34 
-42 ARRDGRLKIF
+42 
-52 VREFFEISRCRQ
+52 
-64 NARGALPAVP
+64 
-74 RPLLF
+74 
-79 PCPPGQKK
+79 
-87 LEYYAARIWFF
+87 
-98 VFRCAI
+98 
-104 LKKTERRRNPH
+104 
-115 MKKRALSLLLACALA
+115 MKKRALSLLLALCLC
-130 LSLACLPASAAGS
+130 LSLMPAASAS
-143 YTVQVGPYT
+143 VVESTVQVGPYT
-152 FTLNSA
+152 FEIWFDGTATLTR
-158 YDSDGAIL
+158 YDE
-166 SGYDSSL
+166 SL
-173 ATSTYAD
+173 ADSTYAD
-180 IPASVTGE
+180 IPASVTDENGQ
-188 DGLEYPVTVIND
+188 EYPVTVIGE

-236 SENLIYINELAFAS
+236 SESLIYINELAFAS

-318 SSRNFVHSVIYKGE
+318 SSRNFVHSVIYEGE
-332 SIPGYSISLS
+332 SVPGYGISLS
-342 PSTVDFGTTLSGND
+342 PSTVDFGTTLTGND
-356 YPEPRVITVTNTGE
+356 YQPEPRVVTVTNSG
-370 KNVIFDPPTDR
+370 DR
-381 SDWIFNWEP
+381 SLVLKLPDDRPDWIFHWES
-390 DYSASTKAIDIGCL
+390 DYSWLGSSVRTLEA
-404 APGESCPFI
+404 GESCTFT

-442 LSYTVQAP
+442 LSYTVQTP

-472 PAARSISFTNEDDY
+472 PAPRSISFTNEDDY
-486 EIRLSGTSELRVEW
+486 KISLNGTSELRVEW
-500 SKSGFVYSHERMS
+500 SKSGFVYSHGHMS

-545 TSAHIGGDTFQSFD
+545 TSSHIGGDTFQSFD

-584 AAAGIVPESFES
+584 AVAGIVPASFES

-616 KVTGEAITQRATF
+616 KATGETITQRATF

-675 MGHPLPQADPS
+675 MGHPLPQAAPA

-721 PYTREQCILTVLR
+721 AYTREQCILTVLR
-734 LYNLI
+734 LYQLT
-739 QD
+739 QG

>member
-1 MIQRRY
+1 
-7 FTTFQPVCKLH
+7 
-18 LAQKGGFS
+18 
-26 PLFFGGWG
+26 
-34 KIRAGADR
+34 
-42 ARRDGRLKIF
+42 
-52 VREFFEISRCRQ
+52 
-64 NARGALPAVP
+64 
-74 RPLLF
+74 
-79 PCPPGQKK
+79 
-87 LEYYAARIWFF
+87 
-98 VFRCAI
+98 
-104 LKKTERRRNPH
+104 
-115 MKKRALSLLLACALA
+115 MKKRALSLLLALCLC
-130 LSLACLPASAAGS
+130 LSLMPAASAS
-143 YTVQVGPYT
+143 VVESTVQVGPYT
-152 FTLNSA
+152 FEIWFDGTATLTR
-158 YDSDGAIL
+158 YDE
-166 SGYDSSL
+166 SL
-173 ATSTYAD
+173 ADSTYAD
-180 IPASVTGE
+180 IPASVTDENGQ
-188 DGLEYPVTVIND
+188 EYPVTVIGE

-236 SENLIYINELAFAS
+236 SESLIYINELAFAS

-318 SSRNFVHSVIYKGE
+318 SSRNFVHSVIYEGE
-332 SIPGYSISLS
+332 SVPGYGISLS
-342 PSTVDFGTTLSGND
+342 PSTVDFGTTLTGND
-356 YPEPRVITVTNTGE
+356 YQPEPRVVTVTNSG
-370 KNVIFDPPTDR
+370 DR
-381 SDWIFNWEP
+381 SLVLKLPDDRPDWIFHWES
-390 DYSASTKAIDIGCL
+390 DYSWLGSSVRTLEA
-404 APGESCPFI
+404 GESCTFT

-442 LSYTVQAP
+442 LSYTVQTP

-472 PAARSISFTNEDDY
+472 PAPRSISFTNEDDY
-486 EIRLSGTSELRVEW
+486 KISLNGTSELRVEW
-500 SKSGFVYSHERMS
+500 SKSGFVYSHGHMS

-545 TSAHIGGDTFQSFD
+545 TSSHIGGDTFQSFD

-584 AAAGIVPESFES
+584 AVAGIVPDSFES

-616 KVTGEAITQRATF
+616 KATGETITQRATF

-675 MGHPLPQADPS
+675 MGHPLPQAAPA

-714 SAFIPQS
+714 SAFTPQGA
-721 PYTREQCILTVLR
+721 YTREQCILTVLR
-734 LYNLI
+734 LYQLT
-739 QD
+739 QS

>member
-1 MIQRRY
+1 
-7 FTTFQPVCKLH
+7 
-18 LAQKGGFS
+18 
-26 PLFFGGWG
+26 
-34 KIRAGADR
+34 
-42 ARRDGRLKIF
+42 
-52 VREFFEISRCRQ
+52 
-64 NARGALPAVP
+64 
-74 RPLLF
+74 
-79 PCPPGQKK
+79 
-87 LEYYAARIWFF
+87 
-98 VFRCAI
+98 
-104 LKKTERRRNPH
+104 
-115 MKKRALSLLLACALA
+115 MKKRALSLLLALCLC
-130 LSLACLPASAAGS
+130 LSLMPAASAS
-143 YTVQVGPYT
+143 VVESTVQVGPYT
-152 FTLNSA
+152 FEIWFDGTATLTR
-158 YDSDGAIL
+158 YDE
-166 SGYDSSL
+166 SL
-173 ATSTYAD
+173 ADSTYAD
-180 IPASVTGE
+180 IPASVTDENGQ
-188 DGLEYPVTVIND
+188 EYPVTVIGE

-236 SENLIYINELAFAS
+236 SESLIYINELAFAS

-262 VEKMDNPFRWS
+262 VEEMDNPFRWS

-318 SSRNFVHSVIYKGE
+318 SSRNFVHSVIYEGE
-332 SIPGYSISLS
+332 SVPGYGISLS
-342 PSTVDFGTTLSGND
+342 PSTVDFGTTLTGND
-356 YPEPRVITVTNTGE
+356 YQPEPRVVTVTNSG
-370 KNVIFDPPTDR
+370 DR
-381 SDWIFNWEP
+381 SLVLKLPDDRPDWIFHWES
-390 DYSASTKAIDIGCL
+390 DYSWLGSSVRTLEA
-404 APGESCPFI
+404 GESCTFT

-442 LSYTVQAP
+442 LSYTVQTP

-472 PAARSISFTNEDDY
+472 PAPRSISFTNEDDY
-486 EIRLSGTSELRVEW
+486 KISLNGTSELRVEW
-500 SKSGFVYSHERMS
+500 SKSGFVYSHGHMS

-545 TSAHIGGDTFQSFD
+545 TSSHIGGDTFQSFD

-584 AAAGIVPESFES
+584 AVAGIVPDSFES

-616 KVTGEAITQRATF
+616 KATGETITQRATF

-675 MGHPLPQADPS
+675 MGHPLPQAAPA
-686 FSDSAAI
+686 FSDSASI

-721 PYTREQCILTVLR
+721 AYTREQCILTALR
-734 LYNLI
+734 LYNLVNE
-739 QD
+739 

>member
-18 LAQKGGFS
+18 LAQKGGFF

-42 ARRDGRLKIF
+42 VRRDGRLKIF

-87 LEYYAARIWFF
+87 LEYYAARIWSF

-115 MKKRALSLLLACALA
+115 MKKRALSLLLALCLC
-130 LSLACLPASAAGS
+130 LSLMPAASAS
-143 YTVQVGPYT
+143 VVESTVQVGPYT
-152 FTLNSA
+152 FEIWFDGTATLTR
-158 YDSDGAIL
+158 YDE
-166 SGYDSSL
+166 SL
-173 ATSTYAD
+173 AGSTYAD
-180 IPASVTGE
+180 IPASVTDENGQ
-188 DGLEYPVTVIND
+188 EYPVTVIDD

-236 SENLIYINELAFAS
+236 SESLIYINELAFAS
-250 CDALKEITIPAS
+250 CDALREITIPAS
-262 VEKMDNPFRWS
+262 VEKMDNPFRWCS
-273 NALDTVYMEGM
+273 ALDTVYMKGM

-303 VVFVIPKGATGYEDW
+303 VVFIIPKGATGYEDW
-318 SSRNFVHSVIYKGE
+318 SSRNFVHSVIYEGE
-332 SIPGYSISLS
+332 SVPGYGISLS
-342 PSTVDFGTTLSGND
+342 PSTVDFGTTLTGND
-356 YPEPRVITVTNTGE
+356 YQPEPRVVTVTNSG
-370 KNVIFDPPTDR
+370 DR
-381 SDWIFNWEP
+381 SLVLKLPDDRPDWIFHWES
-390 DYSASTKAIDIGCL
+390 DYSWLGSSVRTLEA
-404 APGESCPFI
+404 GESCTFT

-442 LSYTVQAP
+442 LSYTVQTP

-472 PAARSISFTNEDDY
+472 PAPRSISFTNEDDY
-486 EIRLSGTSELRVEW
+486 KISLSGTSELRVEW
-500 SKSGFVYSHERMS
+500 SKSGFVYSHGHMS

-584 AAAGIVPESFES
+584 AAAGIVPESFKS

-675 MGHPLPQADPS
+675 MGHPLPQAAPS

-693 ASWAAAGVGQVQAAG
+693 SSWAAAGVGQVQAAG

-721 PYTREQCILTVLR
+721 AYTREQCILTALR
-734 LYNLI
+734 LYHLT
-739 QD
+739 QS

>member
-18 LAQKGGFS
+18 LAQKGGFF

-42 ARRDGRLKIF
+42 VRRDGRLKIF

-79 PCPPGQKK
+79 SCPPGQKK
-87 LEYYAARIWFF
+87 LEYYAARIWSF

-115 MKKRALSLLLACALA
+115 MKKRALSLLLALCLC
-130 LSLACLPASAAGS
+130 LSLMPAASAS
-143 YTVQVGPYT
+143 VVESTVQVGPYT
-152 FTLNSA
+152 FNLWENGSA
-158 YDSDGAIL
+158 HLARYDE
-166 SGYDSSL
+166 SL
-173 ATSTYAD
+173 AGSTYAD
-180 IPASVTGE
+180 IPASVTDENGQ
-188 DGLEYPVTVIND
+188 EYPVTVIDD

-236 SENLIYINELAFAS
+236 SESLIYINELAFAS
-250 CDALKEITIPAS
+250 CDALREITIPAS
-262 VEKMDNPFRWS
+262 VKVMDNPFRWS
-273 NALDTVYMEGM
+273 SALDTVYMEGM

-294 AAYREGNGE
+294 AAYREGSGE

-318 SSRNFVHSVIYKGE
+318 SSRNFVHSVIYEGE

-342 PSTVDFGTTLSGND
+342 PSTVDFGTTLTGND
-356 YPEPRVITVTNTGE
+356 YQPEPRVVTVTNSG
-370 KNVIFDPPTDR
+370 DR
-381 SDWIFNWEP
+381 SLVLKLPDDRPDWIFHWES
-390 DYSASTKAIDIGCL
+390 DYSWLGSSVRTLEA
-404 APGESCPFI
+404 GESCTFT

-442 LSYTVQAP
+442 LSYTVQTP
-450 NFRVTVSTEAID
+450 NFRVTVSAEAID
-462 FGAVEVGYAQ
+462 FGAVEVGYVQ
-472 PAARSISFTNEDDY
+472 PAPRSISFTNEDDY
-486 EIRLSGTSELRVEW
+486 KISLSGTSELRVEW
-500 SKSGFVYSHERMS
+500 SKSGFVYSHGHMS

-545 TSAHIGGDTFQSFD
+545 TSSHIGGDTFQSFD

-584 AAAGIVPESFES
+584 AVAGIVPDSFES

-616 KVTGEAITQRATF
+616 KVTGETITQRATF

-653 FDPGGTLTREQA
+653 FDPNGTLTREQA

-675 MGHPLPQADPS
+675 MGHPLPQAAPS

-693 ASWAAAGVGQVQAAG
+693 SSWAAAGVGQVQAAG
-708 IMEGNG
+708 IMAGDG

-721 PYTREQCILTVLR
+721 AYTREQCILTALR
-734 LYNLI
+734 LYNLVNE
-739 QD
+739 

>member
-1 MIQRRY
+1 MV
-7 FTTFQPVCKLH
+7 FCFQVCHTEKN
-18 LAQKGGFS
+18 
-26 PLFFGGWG
+26 G
-34 KIRAGADR
+34 K
-42 ARRDGRLKIF
+42 K
-52 VREFFEISRCRQ
+52 EE
-64 NARGALPAVP
+64 
-74 RPLLF
+74 
-79 PCPPGQKK
+79 
-87 LEYYAARIWFF
+87 
-98 VFRCAI
+98 
-104 LKKTERRRNPH
+104 PH

-130 LSLACLPASAAGS
+130 LSLMPAAMAAETG
-143 YTVQVGPYT
+143 TVQVGPYL
-152 FTLNSA
+152 FTLR
-158 YDSDGAIL
+158 SDGTAIL
-166 SGYDSSL
+166 TRYDESL
-173 ATSTYAD
+173 ADSTYAD
-180 IPASVTGE
+180 IPASVT
-188 DGLEYPVTVIND
+188 DGNGQEYPVTFISP
-200 KAFEETN
+200 KAFEDAP
-207 ITGVTVPDSVISIGR
+207 ITGVTIPDSVTSLGESS
-222 LAFAYCNSLSDVKL
+222 FAYCNSLSDVKL

-250 CDALKEITIPAS
+250 CDALREITIPAS
-262 VEKMDNPFRWS
+262 VKVMDNPFRWS
-273 NALDTVYMEGM
+273 SALDTVYMEGM

-294 AAYREGNGE
+294 AAYREGSGE

-318 SSRNFVHSVIYKGE
+318 SSRNFVHSVIYEGE

-342 PSTVDFGTTLSGND
+342 PSTVDFGTTLKGNQ
-356 YPEPRVITVTNTGE
+356 PGPTVITVTNTGE
-370 KNVIFDPPTDR
+370 KNVIFDLPTDR

-413 VEPRPG
+413 VEPRSG

-450 NFRVTVSTEAID
+450 DFRVTVSTEAID

-486 EIRLSGTSELRVEW
+486 EIRLNGTSELRVEW
-500 SKSGFVYSHERMS
+500 SKSGFVYSHGHMS

-519 ETVTYTVQPQTGLK
+519 ETVTYTVQPQAGLK

-545 TSAHIGGDTFQSFD
+545 TSSHIGGDTFQSFD

-584 AAAGIVPESFES
+584 AVAGIVPDSFES

-616 KVTGEAITQRATF
+616 KATGETITQRATF

-653 FDPGGTLTREQA
+653 FDPNGTLTREQA

-675 MGHPLPQADPS
+675 MGHPLPQAAPA

-708 IMEGNG
+708 IMAGDG

-721 PYTREQCILTVLR
+721 PYTREQCILTALR
-734 LYNLI
+734 LYKLI
-739 QD
+739 QG

>member
-1 MIQRRY
+1 MIQRKY

-18 LAQKGGFS
+18 LAQKGGFF

-87 LEYYAARIWFF
+87 LEYYAARIWSF

-115 MKKRALSLLLACALA
+115 MKKRALSLLLALCLC
-130 LSLACLPASAAGS
+130 LSLMPAASAS
-143 YTVQVGPYT
+143 VVESTVQVGPYT
-152 FTLNSA
+152 FEIWFDGTATLTR
-158 YDSDGAIL
+158 YDE
-166 SGYDSSL
+166 SL
-173 ATSTYAD
+173 AGSTYAD
-180 IPASVTGE
+180 IPASVT
-188 DGLEYPVTVIND
+188 DGNGQEYPVTVIND

-250 CDALKEITIPAS
+250 CDALREITIPAS
-262 VEKMDNPFRWS
+262 VEKMDNPFRWCS
-273 NALDTVYMEGM
+273 ALDTVYMEGM

-303 VVFVIPKGATGYEDW
+303 VVFIIPKGATGYEDW
-318 SSRNFVHSVIYKGE
+318 SSRNFVHSVIYEGE
-332 SIPGYSISLS
+332 SVPGYGISLS
-342 PSTVDFGTTLSGND
+342 PSTVDFGTTLTGND
-356 YPEPRVITVTNTGE
+356 YQPEPRVVTVTNSG
-370 KNVIFDPPTDR
+370 DR
-381 SDWIFNWEP
+381 SLVLKLPDDRPDWIFHWES
-390 DYSASTKAIDIGCL
+390 DYSWLGSSVRTLEA
-404 APGESCPFI
+404 GESCTFT

-442 LSYTVQAP
+442 LSYTVQTP

-472 PAARSISFTNEDDY
+472 PAPRSISFTNEDDY
-486 EIRLSGTSELRVEW
+486 KISLSGTSELRVEW
-500 SKSGFVYSHERMS
+500 SKSGFVYSHGHMS

-573 SSWAAGQLSQA
+573 SSWAAEQLSQA

-616 KVTGEAITQRATF
+616 KVTGETITQRATF
-629 SDTTDFNV
+629 SDTTDINV

-647 GVGGGK
+647 GVGNGN

-675 MGHPLPQADPS
+675 MGHPLPQAAPS

-693 ASWAAAGVGQVQAAG
+693 SSWAAAGVGQVQAAG
-708 IMEGNG
+708 IMAGDG
-714 SAFIPQS
+714 SAFTPQS
-721 PYTREQCILTVLR
+721 AYTREQCILTALR
-734 LYNLI
+734 LYHLT
-739 QD
+739 QS

>member
-1 MIQRRY
+1 
-7 FTTFQPVCKLH
+7 
-18 LAQKGGFS
+18 
-26 PLFFGGWG
+26 
-34 KIRAGADR
+34 
-42 ARRDGRLKIF
+42 
-52 VREFFEISRCRQ
+52 
-64 NARGALPAVP
+64 
-74 RPLLF
+74 
-79 PCPPGQKK
+79 
-87 LEYYAARIWFF
+87 
-98 VFRCAI
+98 
-104 LKKTERRRNPH
+104 

-130 LSLACLPASAAGS
+130 LSLMPAAMAAETG
-143 YTVQVGPYT
+143 TVQVGPYL
-152 FTLNSA
+152 FTLR
-158 YDSDGAIL
+158 SDGTAIL
-166 SGYDSSL
+166 TRYDESL
-173 ATSTYAD
+173 ADSTYAD
-180 IPASVTGE
+180 IPASVT
-188 DGLEYPVTVIND
+188 DGNGQEYPVTFISP
-200 KAFEETN
+200 KAFEDAP
-207 ITGVTVPDSVISIGR
+207 ITGVTIPDSVTSLGESS
-222 LAFAYCNSLSDVKL
+222 FAYCNSLSDVKL

-250 CDALKEITIPAS
+250 CDALREITIPAS
-262 VEKMDNPFRWS
+262 VKVMDNPFRWS
-273 NALDTVYMEGM
+273 SALDTVYMEGM

-294 AAYREGNGE
+294 AAYREGSGE

-318 SSRNFVHSVIYKGE
+318 SSRNFVHSVIYEGE

-342 PSTVDFGTTLSGND
+342 PSTVDFGTTLKGNQ
-356 YPEPRVITVTNTGE
+356 PGPTVITVTNTGE
-370 KNVIFDPPTDR
+370 KNVIFDLPTDR

-413 VEPRPG
+413 VEPRSG

-450 NFRVTVSTEAID
+450 DFRVTVSTEAID

-486 EIRLSGTSELRVEW
+486 EIRLNGTSELRVEW
-500 SKSGFVYSHERMS
+500 SKSGFVYSHGHMS

-519 ETVTYTVQPQTGLK
+519 ETVTYTVQPQAGLK

-545 TSAHIGGDTFQSFD
+545 TSSHIGGDTFQSFD

-584 AAAGIVPESFES
+584 AVAGIVPDSFES

-616 KVTGEAITQRATF
+616 KATGETITQRATF

-653 FDPGGTLTREQA
+653 FDPNGTLTREQA

-675 MGHPLPQADPS
+675 MGHPLPQAAPA

-708 IMEGNG
+708 IMAGDG

-721 PYTREQCILTVLR
+721 PYTREQCILTALR
-734 LYNLI
+734 LYKLI
-739 QD
+739 QG

>member
-1 MIQRRY
+1 
-7 FTTFQPVCKLH
+7 
-18 LAQKGGFS
+18 
-26 PLFFGGWG
+26 
-34 KIRAGADR
+34 
-42 ARRDGRLKIF
+42 
-52 VREFFEISRCRQ
+52 
-64 NARGALPAVP
+64 
-74 RPLLF
+74 
-79 PCPPGQKK
+79 
-87 LEYYAARIWFF
+87 
-98 VFRCAI
+98 
-104 LKKTERRRNPH
+104 
-115 MKKRALSLLLACALA
+115 MKKRALSLLLALCLC
-130 LSLACLPASAAGS
+130 LSLMPAASAS
-143 YTVQVGPYT
+143 VVESTVQVGPYT
-152 FTLNSA
+152 FEIWFDGTATLTR
-158 YDSDGAIL
+158 YDE
-166 SGYDSSL
+166 SL
-173 ATSTYAD
+173 ADSTYAD
-180 IPASVTGE
+180 IPASVTDENGQ
-188 DGLEYPVTVIND
+188 EYPVTVIGE

-236 SENLIYINELAFAS
+236 SESLIYINELAFAS

-303 VVFVIPKGATGYEDW
+303 VVFIIPKGATGYEDW
-318 SSRNFVHSVIYKGE
+318 SSRNFVHSVIYEGE
-332 SIPGYSISLS
+332 SVPGYGISLS
-342 PSTVDFGTTLSGND
+342 PSTVDFGTTLTGND
-356 YPEPRVITVTNTGE
+356 YQPEPRVVTVTNSG
-370 KNVIFDPPTDR
+370 DR
-381 SDWIFNWEP
+381 SLVLKLPDDRPDWIFHWES
-390 DYSASTKAIDIGCL
+390 DYSWLGSSVRTLEA
-404 APGESCPFI
+404 GESCTFT

-442 LSYTVQAP
+442 LSYTVQTP

-472 PAARSISFTNEDDY
+472 PAPRSISFTNEDDY
-486 EIRLSGTSELRVEW
+486 KISLNGTSELRVEW
-500 SKSGFVYSHERMS
+500 SKSGFVYSHGHMS

-545 TSAHIGGDTFQSFD
+545 TSSHIGGDTFQSFD

-584 AAAGIVPESFES
+584 AVAGIVPDSFES

-616 KVTGEAITQRATF
+616 KATGETITQRATF

-675 MGHPLPQADPS
+675 MGHPLPQAAPA

-721 PYTREQCILTVLR
+721 AYTREQCILTVLR
-734 LYNLI
+734 LYQLT
-739 QD
+739 QS

>member
-1 MIQRRY
+1 
-7 FTTFQPVCKLH
+7 
-18 LAQKGGFS
+18 
-26 PLFFGGWG
+26 
-34 KIRAGADR
+34 
-42 ARRDGRLKIF
+42 
-52 VREFFEISRCRQ
+52 
-64 NARGALPAVP
+64 
-74 RPLLF
+74 
-79 PCPPGQKK
+79 
-87 LEYYAARIWFF
+87 
-98 VFRCAI
+98 
-104 LKKTERRRNPH
+104 

-130 LSLACLPASAAGS
+130 LSLMPAAMAAETG
-143 YTVQVGPYT
+143 TVQVGPYL
-152 FTLNSA
+152 FTLR
-158 YDSDGAIL
+158 SDGTATL
-166 SGYDSSL
+166 TRYDESL
-173 ATSTYAD
+173 ADSTYAD
-180 IPASVTGE
+180 IPASVT
-188 DGLEYPVTVIND
+188 DGNGQEYPVTFISP
-200 KAFEETN
+200 KAFEDAP
-207 ITGVTVPDSVISIGR
+207 ITGVTIPDSVTSLGESS
-222 LAFAYCNSLSDVKL
+222 FAYCNSLSDVKL

-250 CDALKEITIPAS
+250 CDALREITIPAS
-262 VEKMDNPFRWS
+262 VEKMDNPFRWCS
-273 NALDTVYMEGM
+273 ALDTVYMKGM

-318 SSRNFVHSVIYKGE
+318 SSRNFVHSVIYEGE

-342 PSTVDFGTTLSGND
+342 PSTVDFGTTLKGNQ
-356 YPEPRVITVTNTGE
+356 PGPTVITVTNTGE
-370 KNVIFDPPTDR
+370 KNVIFDLPTDR

-413 VEPRPG
+413 VEPRSG

-450 NFRVTVSTEAID
+450 DFRVTVSTEAID

-486 EIRLSGTSELRVEW
+486 EIRLNGTSVLRVEW

-584 AAAGIVPESFES
+584 AVAGIVPDSFES

-610 AVRLYE
+610 AMRLYE
-616 KVTGEAITQRATF
+616 KATGETITQRATF

-675 MGHPLPQADPS
+675 MGHPLPQAAPA

-708 IMEGNG
+708 IMAGDG

-721 PYTREQCILTVLR
+721 AYTREQCILTALR
-734 LYNLI
+734 LYQLT
-739 QD
+739 QG

>member
-1 MIQRRY
+1 
-7 FTTFQPVCKLH
+7 
-18 LAQKGGFS
+18 
-26 PLFFGGWG
+26 
-34 KIRAGADR
+34 
-42 ARRDGRLKIF
+42 
-52 VREFFEISRCRQ
+52 
-64 NARGALPAVP
+64 
-74 RPLLF
+74 
-79 PCPPGQKK
+79 
-87 LEYYAARIWFF
+87 
-98 VFRCAI
+98 
-104 LKKTERRRNPH
+104 
-115 MKKRALSLLLACALA
+115 MKKRALSLLLALCLC
-130 LSLACLPASAAGS
+130 LSLMPAASSSVGASTAQG
-143 YTVQVGPYT
+143 GPYSLVIWFDGT
-152 FTLNSA
+152 ATLTR
-158 YDSDGAIL
+158 YDE
-166 SGYDSSL
+166 SL
-173 ATSTYAD
+173 ADSTYAD
-180 IPASVTGE
+180 IPASVTDENGQ
-188 DGLEYPVTVIND
+188 EYPVTVIGE

-236 SENLIYINELAFAS
+236 SESLIYINELAFAS

-262 VEKMDNPFRWS
+262 VEEMDNPFRWS

-318 SSRNFVHSVIYKGE
+318 SSRNFVHSVIYEGE
-332 SIPGYSISLS
+332 SVPGYGISLS
-342 PSTVDFGTTLSGND
+342 PSTVDFGTTLTGND
-356 YPEPRVITVTNTGE
+356 YQPEPRVVTVTNSG
-370 KNVIFDPPTDR
+370 DR
-381 SDWIFNWEP
+381 SLVLKLPDDRPDWIFHWES
-390 DYSASTKAIDIGCL
+390 DYSWLGSSVRTLEA
-404 APGESCPFI
+404 GESCTFT

-442 LSYTVQAP
+442 LSYTVQTP

-472 PAARSISFTNEDDY
+472 PAPRSISFTNEDDY
-486 EIRLSGTSELRVEW
+486 KISLNGTSELRVEW
-500 SKSGFVYSHERMS
+500 SKSGFVYSHGHMS

-545 TSAHIGGDTFQSFD
+545 TSSHIGGDTFQSFD

-584 AAAGIVPESFES
+584 AVAGIVPDSFES

-616 KVTGEAITQRATF
+616 KATGETITQRATF

-675 MGHPLPQADPS
+675 MGHPLPQAAPA

-714 SAFIPQS
+714 SAFTPQGA
-721 PYTREQCILTVLR
+721 YTREQCILTVLR
-734 LYNLI
+734 LYQLT
-739 QD
+739 QG

>member
-1 MIQRRY
+1 
-7 FTTFQPVCKLH
+7 
-18 LAQKGGFS
+18 
-26 PLFFGGWG
+26 
-34 KIRAGADR
+34 
-42 ARRDGRLKIF
+42 
-52 VREFFEISRCRQ
+52 
-64 NARGALPAVP
+64 
-74 RPLLF
+74 
-79 PCPPGQKK
+79 
-87 LEYYAARIWFF
+87 
-98 VFRCAI
+98 
-104 LKKTERRRNPH
+104 
-115 MKKRALSLLLACALA
+115 MKKRALSLLLALCLC
-130 LSLACLPASAAGS
+130 LSLMPAASAS
-143 YTVQVGPYT
+143 VVESTVQVGPYT
-152 FTLNSA
+152 FEIWFDGTATLTR
-158 YDSDGAIL
+158 YDE
-166 SGYDSSL
+166 SL
-173 ATSTYAD
+173 ADSTYAD
-180 IPASVTGE
+180 IPASVTDENGQ
-188 DGLEYPVTVIND
+188 EYPVTVIGE

-236 SENLIYINELAFAS
+236 SESLIYINELAFAS

-262 VEKMDNPFRWS
+262 VEEMDNPFRWS

-318 SSRNFVHSVIYKGE
+318 SSRNFVHSVIYEGE
-332 SIPGYSISLS
+332 SVPGYGISLS
-342 PSTVDFGTTLSGND
+342 PSTVDFGTTLTGND
-356 YPEPRVITVTNTGE
+356 YQPEPRVVTVTNSG
-370 KNVIFDPPTDR
+370 DR
-381 SDWIFNWEP
+381 SLVLKLPDDRPDWIFHWES
-390 DYSASTKAIDIGCL
+390 DYSWLGSSVRTLEA
-404 APGESCPFI
+404 GESCTFT

-442 LSYTVQAP
+442 LSYTVQTP

-472 PAARSISFTNEDDY
+472 PAPRSISFTNEDDY
-486 EIRLSGTSELRVEW
+486 KISLNGTSELRVEW
-500 SKSGFVYSHERMS
+500 SKSGFVYSHGHMS

-545 TSAHIGGDTFQSFD
+545 TSSHIGGDTFQSFD

-584 AAAGIVPESFES
+584 AVAGIVPDSFES

-616 KVTGEAITQRATF
+616 KATGETITQRATF

-675 MGHPLPQADPS
+675 MGHPLPQAAPA
-686 FSDSAAI
+686 FSDSASI

-714 SAFIPQS
+714 SAFTPQGA
-721 PYTREQCILTVLR
+721 YTREQCILTVLR
-734 LYNLI
+734 LYQLT
-739 QD
+739 QS

>member
-1 MIQRRY
+1 
-7 FTTFQPVCKLH
+7 
-18 LAQKGGFS
+18 
-26 PLFFGGWG
+26 
-34 KIRAGADR
+34 
-42 ARRDGRLKIF
+42 
-52 VREFFEISRCRQ
+52 
-64 NARGALPAVP
+64 
-74 RPLLF
+74 
-79 PCPPGQKK
+79 
-87 LEYYAARIWFF
+87 
-98 VFRCAI
+98 
-104 LKKTERRRNPH
+104 

-130 LSLACLPASAAGS
+130 LSLMPAASAAGS
-143 YTVQVGPYT
+143 YTVQVGPYL
-152 FTLNSA
+152 FTLR
-158 YDSDGAIL
+158 SDGTATL
-166 SGYDSSL
+166 TRYDESL
-173 ATSTYAD
+173 ADSTYAD
-180 IPASVTGE
+180 IPASVT
-188 DGLEYPVTVIND
+188 DGNGQEYPVTFISP
-200 KAFEETN
+200 KAFEDAP
-207 ITGVTVPDSVISIGR
+207 ITGVTIPDSVTSLGESS
-222 LAFAYCNSLSDVKL
+222 FAYCNSLSDVKL

-250 CDALKEITIPAS
+250 CDALREITIPAS
-262 VEKMDNPFRWS
+262 VKVMDNPFRS
-273 NALDTVYMEGM
+273 CSALDTVYMEGM

-294 AAYREGNGE
+294 AAYREGSGE

-318 SSRNFVHSVIYKGE
+318 SSRNFVHSVIYEGE
-332 SIPGYSISLS
+332 SIPGYNISLS
-342 PSTVDFGTTLSGND
+342 PSTVDFGTTLKGNQ
-356 YPEPRVITVTNTGE
+356 PGPTVITVTNTGE
-370 KNVIFDPPTDR
+370 KNVIFDLPTDR

-413 VEPRPG
+413 VEPRSG

-450 NFRVTVSTEAID
+450 DFRVTVSTEAID

-472 PAARSISFTNEDDY
+472 PAPRSISFTNEDDY

-519 ETVTYTVQPQTGLK
+519 ETVTYTVQPQAGLK

-545 TSAHIGGDTFQSFD
+545 TSSHIGGDTFQSFD

-584 AAAGIVPESFES
+584 AVAGIVPDSFES

-616 KVTGEAITQRATF
+616 KVTGETITQRATF

-675 MGHPLPQADPS
+675 MGHPLPQAAPA

-721 PYTREQCILTVLR
+721 AYTREQCILTVLR
-734 LYNLI
+734 LYQLT
-739 QD
+739 QS

>member
-1 MIQRRY
+1 
-7 FTTFQPVCKLH
+7 
-18 LAQKGGFS
+18 
-26 PLFFGGWG
+26 
-34 KIRAGADR
+34 
-42 ARRDGRLKIF
+42 
-52 VREFFEISRCRQ
+52 
-64 NARGALPAVP
+64 
-74 RPLLF
+74 
-79 PCPPGQKK
+79 
-87 LEYYAARIWFF
+87 
-98 VFRCAI
+98 
-104 LKKTERRRNPH
+104 

-130 LSLACLPASAAGS
+130 LSLMPAAMAAETG
-143 YTVQVGPYT
+143 TVQVGPYL
-152 FTLNSA
+152 FTLR
-158 YDSDGAIL
+158 SDGTATL
-166 SGYDSSL
+166 TRYDESL
-173 ATSTYAD
+173 ADSTYAD
-180 IPASVTGE
+180 IPASVT
-188 DGLEYPVTVIND
+188 DGNGQEYPVTFISP
-200 KAFEETN
+200 KAFEDAP
-207 ITGVTVPDSVISIGR
+207 ITGVTIPDSVTSLGESS
-222 LAFAYCNSLSDVKL
+222 FAYCNSLSDVKL

-250 CDALKEITIPAS
+250 CDALREITIPAS
-262 VEKMDNPFRWS
+262 VKVMDNPFRWS
-273 NALDTVYMEGM
+273 SALDTVYMEGM

-294 AAYREGNGE
+294 AAYREGSGE

-318 SSRNFVHSVIYKGE
+318 SSRNFVHSVIYEGE

-342 PSTVDFGTTLSGND
+342 PSTVDFGTTLKGNQ
-356 YPEPRVITVTNTGE
+356 PGPTVITVTNTGE
-370 KNVIFDPPTDR
+370 KNVIFDLPTDR

-413 VEPRPG
+413 VEPRSG

-450 NFRVTVSTEAID
+450 DFRVTVSTEAID

-486 EIRLSGTSELRVEW
+486 EIRLNGTSVLRVEW

-513 ARIAPH
+513 ADIAPH
-519 ETVTYTVQPQTGLK
+519 ETVTYTVQPQAGLK

-545 TSAHIGGDTFQSFD
+545 TSSHIGGDTFQSFD

-584 AAAGIVPESFES
+584 AVAGIVPDSFES

-610 AVRLYE
+610 AMRLYE
-616 KVTGEAITQRATF
+616 KATGETITQRATF

-675 MGHPLPQADPS
+675 MGHPLPQAAPA

-708 IMEGNG
+708 IMAGDG

-721 PYTREQCILTVLR
+721 AYTREQCILTALR
-734 LYNLI
+734 LYQLT
-739 QD
+739 QG